1 MKSQLRFMKSQLP
14 FATSAGEGRSL
25 MFELILLFN
34 VAFRLEKIPIYGPKL
49 HQAMRAPTIGAA
61 VERLAKRSPN
71 QLQLTL

>member
-1 MKSQLRFMKSQLP
+1 
-14 FATSAGEGRSL
+14 